1 MYSCTVCKVDVS
13 HPRGDTKRRS
23 ACQIR
28 SSYARHDVLQL
39 AHRSTTTVR
48 RVSAGHAIAG
58 AAKLLL
64 YITAVFRI
72 ARVVIHGCKRAAGE
86 RDKEPGRAC
95 FSFSKTWRR
104 RLLAA
109 CALLL
114 HDVKRLQLPRLQRPC
129 WCRWSARLLVASPVP
144 ASAQRDRL
152 RATKHF
158 ISVHHRPTRKL

>member
-86 RDKEPGRAC
+86 RNREPGGRA
-95 FSFSKTWRR
+95 FRSR
-104 RLLAA
+104 RLGAGGSLRRVPCSSMMLKGCSCPA
-109 CALLL
+109 CKGRAG
-114 HDVKRLQLPRLQRPC
+114 
-129 WCRWSARLLVASPVP
+129 AGGLLVASPVP